1 MRAYRLHE
9 VHVAPAR
16 PSSEIWRLLVGV
28 VAIVFG
34 FLILNLGYIE
44 ILQGLPD
51 WAALNRELHHGTSAR
66 ALWVMLLN
74 FLPLLMM
81 LWVVLTLLHRRSL
94 RRMAGPWT
102 LVRLDFRRTAR
113 LLVVLYAVVLIL
125 PAPAGM
131 SPMQNM
137 PFADWIW
144 LLPVSLPLIL
154 LQTSTEEFLF
164 RGYLQSQLAARFSSP
179 LVWMVLPSLLFGF
192 LHYDPA
198 TYGPNALPLAAWSA
212 VFGLAAADLT
222 ARFSSPL
229 VWMVLPSLLF
239 GFLHYDPATYGPNAL
254 PLAAW
259 SAVFGLAAADLTAR
273 AGNLGPALALHFL
286 NNVVAMSFT
295 SMEGH
300 WDGLALFVL
309 PFGPENVDAL
319 RATMPLEILLI
330 LCGWLTVR
338 IAIRR

>member
-102 LVRLDFRRTAR
+102 LVRLDFKRTAR
-113 LLVVLYAVVLIL
+113 LLILLYAVVLIV

-137 PFADWIW
+137 PFGDWIW

-212 VFGLAAADLT
+212 VFGL
-222 ARFSSPL
+222 
-229 VWMVLPSLLF
+229 V
-239 GFLHYDPATYGPNAL
+239 
-254 PLAAW
+254 
-259 SAVFGLAAADLTAR
+259 AADLTAR

-309 PFGPENVDAL
+309 PFGPGSVEAL
-319 RATMPLEILLI
+319 RATMPLELLLI

>member
-1 MRAYRLHE
+1 MPYTKQTSFEGSDAFSAIRCRKVRGVVGWRQNGHHRSMRAYRLHE

-222 ARFSSPL
+222 AR
-229 VWMVLPSLLF
+229 
-239 GFLHYDPATYGPNAL
+239 
-254 PLAAW
+254 
-259 SAVFGLAAADLTAR
+259 

>member
-16 PSSEIWRLLVGV
+16 PSSEIWRLLVGMV
-28 VAIVFG
+28 SIVFG

-51 WAALNRELHHGTSAR
+51 WSALNRELHHGTSAR

-102 LVRLDFRRTAR
+102 LVRLDFKRTAR
-113 LLVVLYAVVLIL
+113 LLILLYAVVLIV

-137 PFADWIW
+137 PFGDWIW

-212 VFGLAAADLT
+212 VFGL
-222 ARFSSPL
+222 
-229 VWMVLPSLLF
+229 V
-239 GFLHYDPATYGPNAL
+239 
-254 PLAAW
+254 
-259 SAVFGLAAADLTAR
+259 AADLTAR

-309 PFGPENVDAL
+309 PFGPGSVEAL
-319 RATMPLEILLI
+319 RATMPLELLLI

>member
-1 MRAYRLHE
+1 
-9 VHVAPAR
+9 
-16 PSSEIWRLLVGV
+16 V

-102 LVRLDFRRTAR
+102 LVRLDFKRTVR
-113 LLVVLYAVVLIL
+113 LLVVLYAGVLLL
-125 PAPAGM
+125 PAPADM

-212 VFGLAAADLT
+212 L
-222 ARFSSPL
+222 
-229 VWMVLPSLLF
+229 
-239 GFLHYDPATYGPNAL
+239 
-254 PLAAW
+254 
-259 SAVFGLAAADLTAR
+259 FGLAAADLTAR

-286 NNVVAMSFT
+286 NNVVAMNFT
-295 SMEGH
+295 AMEGH

-309 PFGPENVDAL
+309 PFGPENVEAL
-319 RATMPLEILLI
+319 RATMPIELLLI

>member
-222 ARFSSPL
+222 AR
-229 VWMVLPSLLF
+229 
-239 GFLHYDPATYGPNAL
+239 
-254 PLAAW
+254 
-259 SAVFGLAAADLTAR
+259 